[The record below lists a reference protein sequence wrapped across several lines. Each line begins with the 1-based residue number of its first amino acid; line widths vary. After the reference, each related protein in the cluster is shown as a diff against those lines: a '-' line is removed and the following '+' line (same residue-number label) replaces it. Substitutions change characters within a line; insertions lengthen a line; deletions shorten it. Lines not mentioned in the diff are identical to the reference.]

1 MMSIEEVTAQAK
13 KEIAEEKFR
22 QAVEA
27 EKTRLRQ
34 YRPLWVRVFPWR
46 ITIKRR

>member
-1 MMSIEEVTAQAK
+1 MDAEQIKAQAM
-13 KEIAEEKFR
+13 KELAEEKFR

-27 EKTRLRQ
+27 EKERLRK
-34 YRPLWVRVFPWR
+34 YRPMWYRLFPWE

>member
-1 MMSIEEVTAQAK
+1 MNMEEITAQAK

-27 EKTRLRQ
+27 EKARLQQ
-34 YRPLWVRVFPWR
+34 YKPLWVRLFPWR
-46 ITIKRR
+46 LTIERR

>member
-1 MMSIEEVTAQAK
+1 MNTDEIQAQAK
-13 KEIAEEKFR
+13 KEIAEENFR

-27 EKTRLRQ
+27 EKARLRQ
-34 YRPLWVRVFPWR
+34 YRPLWVRLFPWQ